1 MCRVRFDH
9 ISAIN
14 RNLLYVKGRADLALK
29 LEIIK
34 KVIATLILFVSI
46 PFGLIGLCIGKAIYG
61 VLAMILNS
69 WYTRS
74 LINVSLGDQI
84 KDFSPSLSI
93 VIISALIAYIPVY
106 TLNSSLKQFIVGCV
120 VFMICFL
127 CLSSVFKLKEY
138 RYSMDILK
146 QALSR

>member
-1 MCRVRFDH
+1 
-9 ISAIN
+9 
-14 RNLLYVKGRADLALK
+14 
-29 LEIIK
+29 
-34 KVIATLILFVSI
+34 
-46 PFGLIGLCIGKAIYG
+46 
-61 VLAMILNS
+61 MILNS

-93 VIISALIAYIPVY
+93 VIISALIANIPVY